1 MKRILLL
8 LFVVLFICDCI
19 AQREVTEFMGI
30 PVDGPI
36 HEMKANLLKKGFVP
50 AETLGNNIMTGEFN
64 GRNVMLSIYGHK
76 GQTYS
81 VNVMI
86 HVSGV
91 ENAKVLANLF
101 YMQLSQSCK
110 YLSAKGIKDSF
121 IADDEGGDR
130 NIFLN
135 AKAYY
140 ETFYQVFT
148 DSDDL
153 SMFKGFVIKE
163 LGVDRPEL
171 LLPREREEA
180 LKLFMEFQEVCAKM
194 KVVTGICGND
204 TTKVHTNE
212 EINAVT
218 KALNEFNKTYRH
230 PACDRLVSL
239 QLMHLMDNIYSVSLI
254 YFNPWNFSPG
264 EDL

>member
-1 MKRILLL
+1 
-8 LFVVLFICDCI
+8 
-19 AQREVTEFMGI
+19 MGI

-64 GRNVMLSIYGHK
+64 GRNVMLRIDGHK

-81 VNVMI
+81 VIVMI

-194 KVVTGICGND
+194 KVVTGVCGSD
-204 TTKVHTNE
+204 TTKVQTNE

-230 PACDRLVSL
+230 PAYDRLVSL
-239 QLMHLMDNIYSVSLI
+239 QLMHLMDNIYSVSLA

>member
-8 LFVVLFICDCI
+8 FFVVLFICDCI
-19 AQREVTEFMGI
+19 AQREVTEFMDI

-64 GRNVMLSIYGHK
+64 GRNVMLSIEGHK

-135 AKAYY
+135 DKAYY

-230 PACDRLVSL
+230 PAYDRLVSL
-239 QLMHLMDNIYSVSLI
+239 QLMHLMDNIYGVSLT

>member
-1 MKRILLL
+1 
-8 LFVVLFICDCI
+8 
-19 AQREVTEFMGI
+19 MGI

-64 GRNVMLSIYGHK
+64 GRNVMLSIDGHK

-91 ENAKVLANLF
+91 ENAKELANLF

-121 IADDEGGDR
+121 IADDEGGGR

-135 AKAYY
+135 TKAYY

-153 SMFKGFVIKE
+153 SKFKGFVIKE

-230 PACDRLVSL
+230 PAYDRLVSL